1 MYVND
6 LFFIS
11 LCLVNRLIE
20 IWGEMFNSEFFNDF
34 SAIQYP
40 MLIGVMRRSSRE
52 FQYELKVLLQGDT
65 LMDTQQKLNL
75 ETLVNQLIGFK
86 ESFDVN
92 EQSLVGIG

>member
-1 MYVND
+1 
-6 LFFIS
+6 
-11 LCLVNRLIE
+11 
-20 IWGEMFNSEFFNDF
+20 
-34 SAIQYP
+34 